1 MSVTESLAGTV
12 WHLEANP
19 DGHAATSSDSCRQSE
34 LWRRPERAA
43 RLARRIQ
50 TTYPQ
55 LFPCSGPLASVRTTA
70 NLQRHARYRRP
81 PMSESADRPATR
93 AEALTQLTAAGQPYE
108 LIEVDLFGSRCR
120 AFRNAPPTL
129 RDLYEG
135 NRSDA
140 TFFVYEDER
149 YSYDDMWQ
157 AAARVATVLT
167 ERYGVVKGDRVAIS
181 MRNYPEW
188 IMTFTAVTSIGAIA
202 VAMNAL
208 WQPEELEYGLND
220 SGAKVLFADQERLDR
235 MAAYRASLPV
245 EVIGIRPQSPL
256 PDGVPLLD
264 DMMAEFPNAAMPAA
278 DIQPNDDATI
288 LYTSGSTGH
297 PKGAV
302 SCHRNILSALL
313 SWELDGAAGMR
324 VAGITPQPPAQQPAT
339 LLAVPLFHVTGLH
352 AILLGSYRAQRRV
365 ISMYKWDV
373 ERGAELIERERI
385 SSFIAP
391 AAMTGDLTVAAVSSK
406 RDLSSLVSI
415 GGGGAPRAPE
425 QVKDIAKTFSS
436 AQPGTGWGMT
446 ETNAI
451 GTGIGGP
458 EYLARPSSSGRCAPV
473 LDMRIVGEDGAVQP
487 PGERGEVQVHGTSVI
502 RGYWNR
508 EDANAETFDG
518 RWLRTGDVGYLDDEG
533 YLFIVDR
540 IKDLVIRGGENV
552 GCGEVEAAILEHPDV
567 VEASVYGVPDD
578 RLGEEVGA
586 TVFCSAAVDEGDLRN
601 FLADRLAKF
610 KIPRYLRFAEEP
622 LPRIAS
628 GKILKRQLRDEAAR
642 AVTG

>member
-1 MSVTESLAGTV
+1 
-12 WHLEANP
+12 
-19 DGHAATSSDSCRQSE
+19 
-34 LWRRPERAA
+34 
-43 RLARRIQ
+43 
-50 TTYPQ
+50 
-55 LFPCSGPLASVRTTA
+55 
-70 NLQRHARYRRP
+70 
-81 PMSESADRPATR
+81 MSESTEPSSPAPLTR
-93 AEALTQLTAAGQPYE
+93 AEALTELTAPGQPFE
-108 LIEVDLFGSRCR
+108 LETVDLFGSPCR

-129 RDLYEG
+129 RELFEA

-140 TFFVYEDER
+140 TFFVYDDER
-149 YSYDDMWQ
+149 YTYDDMYN
-157 AAARVATVLT
+157 AAARVAALLT

-188 IMTFTAVTSIGAIA
+188 VMTFAAATSIGAIA
-202 VAMNAL
+202 VCMNAL
-208 WQPEELEYGLND
+208 WQPEELEYGLQD

-235 MAAYRASLPV
+235 MASYRESLPV
-245 EVIGIRPQSPL
+245 QVIAVRPGKPL

-264 DMMAEFPNAAMPAA
+264 ELTAEFSSAGMPDA
-278 DIQPNDDATI
+278 DIHPNDDATI

-302 SCHRNILSALL
+302 SCHRNIISALL

-324 VAGITPQPPAQQPAT
+324 VAGVTPQPPAQQPAT

-365 ISMYKWDV
+365 VSMYKWDV
-373 ERGAELIERERI
+373 EAGAALIERERI

-391 AAMTGDLTVAAVSSK
+391 AAMTGDLTQAAATSK
-406 RDLSSLVSI
+406 HDLSSLVSI

-425 QVKDIAKTFSS
+425 QVRDIARTFSS

-458 EYLARPSSSGRCAPV
+458 EYLARPASSGRCALV
-473 LDMRIVGEDGAVQP
+473 LDMRIVGEDGAVLA

-508 EDANAETFDG
+508 DDANAETFDG

-533 YLFIVDR
+533 FLFIVDR

-552 GCGEVEAAILEHPDV
+552 GCGEVEAAILEHSAV
-567 VEASVYGVPDD
+567 LEASVYGVPDE

-586 TVFCSAAVDEGDLRN
+586 TVFCSGAVTEDELRA
-601 FLADRLAKF
+601 FLAERLAKF
-610 KIPRYLRFAEEP
+610 KIPKYLRFAPEP

-628 GKILKRQLRDEAAR
+628 GKILKRQLRAEAAR
-642 AVTG
+642 ALSA